1 MINKDIKRINKV
13 LDEYQLILEDIQH
26 DVSTAL
32 NSGVGYEELDDYLYP
47 IKMTLQELLNAYIKD
62 KELKDK
68 ILMRD

>member
-1 MINKDIKRINKV
+1 M
-13 LDEYQLILEDIQH
+13 DIQH

-47 IKMTLQELLNAYIKD
+47 IKMTLQELLNAYNKD